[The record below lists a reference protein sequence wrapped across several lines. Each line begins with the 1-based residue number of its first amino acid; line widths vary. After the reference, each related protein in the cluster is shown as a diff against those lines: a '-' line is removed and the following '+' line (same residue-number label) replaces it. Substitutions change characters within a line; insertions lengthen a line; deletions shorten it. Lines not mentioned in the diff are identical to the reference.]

1 MRVTANTRL
10 SRVPTLLVAGAL
22 GFTLTAELAF
32 AQQTAPA
39 PAPPP
44 APAPTAAPPAVA
56 EQPTPADYV
65 IGPDDVLS
73 IVFWREQDMS
83 GEVVVRPD
91 GMISLPLINDIQ
103 AAGLTPEQL
112 RQQVEAAAARY
123 VQDPTA
129 TVLVRQINSRKV
141 FITGQVRT
149 PGPYPLTS
157 KTTVLQLIAMA
168 GGLLEFADKGDIV
181 IMRTQNGQTE
191 SFEFDYDDVRKGED
205 LEQNIEL
212 VPGDTVIVP

>member
-1 MRVTANTRL
+1 MTVTAKTRL

-22 GFTLTAELAF
+22 GFTLTAELGL
-32 AQQTAPA
+32 AQQTTPA
-39 PAPPP
+39 PPPP
-44 APAPTAAPPAVA
+44 APAPTEAPPAVVQ
-56 EQPTPADYV
+56 QPAPPGYV

-112 RQQVEAAAARY
+112 RQQVEAAAARF

-129 TVLVRQINSRKV
+129 TVVVRQINSRKV

-149 PGPYPLTS
+149 PGPYSLTS

-181 IMRTQNGQTE
+181 VMRTQEGQTE
-191 SFEFDYDDVRKGED
+191 SFEFDYDDVRRGRD

-212 VPGDTVIVP
+212 LPGDTVIVP